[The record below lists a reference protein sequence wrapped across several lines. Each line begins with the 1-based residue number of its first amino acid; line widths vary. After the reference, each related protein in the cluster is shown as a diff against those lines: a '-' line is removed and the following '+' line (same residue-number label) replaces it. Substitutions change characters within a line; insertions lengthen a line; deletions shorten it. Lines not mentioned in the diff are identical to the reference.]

1 MIKSILI
8 KNIVLIEKLSL
19 ELEKGLLIFSG
30 ETGAGKSIILS
41 SLGLALG
48 RRSEPGLIRNSANEG
63 SVSIEFDIKEDHPA
77 YLKLKDLDLI
87 EGETLILR
95 RVLDNSGKSR
105 AFINDRKVTLSFLRD
120 IGSSL
125 LEIHGQNE
133 KIGLLDPSSHLAILD
148 KFGDYKEL
156 LIQIKEKHAICQKLE
171 KIYYEANKI
180 KENRMMYEEDLKNK
194 INLIKNLNLKK
205 NEEEELSNKKNLL
218 NHYEKI
224 FLSINEIYSILNDDN
239 GNYNKLAS
247 NGNKLEKI
255 IAVSG
260 KLPEIESIVQSLN
273 VILIEAKEIL
283 GNINLLKDNFQYD
296 EKEIEN
302 IEHRLFDIN
311 NISRKLNTKPSVLNE
326 KLLNLEN
333 ELNSINE
340 NEENIEKINTKLKIA
355 RESFKDN
362 CEELTN
368 KREKTAENLQDL
380 VNKELEPL
388 KLQDAKFRVN
398 ITTKE
403 KSLWNAM
410 GQDNVSFFVR
420 LNKGLNEGEIHKVSS
435 GGELSRLMLA
445 LNLVL
450 AKSLNNKTLIFDEID
465 SGVSGAV
472 ADAIGKRLQELSK
485 HQQTLVI
492 THLPQV
498 ASRGKH
504 HYRSY
509 KIIENENTYT
519 YLEKL
524 NSSQRVLEI
533 AKMIS
538 GHNITEEAKI
548 VANKLM
554 KEN

>member
-1 MIKSILI
+1 MA
-8 KNIVLIEKLSL
+8 V
-19 ELEKGLLIFSG
+19 
-30 ETGAGKSIILS
+30 
-41 SLGLALG
+41 
-48 RRSEPGLIRNSANEG
+48 AN
-63 SVSIEFDIKEDHPA
+63 
-77 YLKLKDLDLI
+77 
-87 EGETLILR
+87 
-95 RVLDNSGKSR
+95 
-105 AFINDRKVTLSFLRD
+105 
-120 IGSSL
+120 
-125 LEIHGQNE
+125 
-133 KIGLLDPSSHLAILD
+133 
-148 KFGDYKEL
+148 
-156 LIQIKEKHAICQKLE
+156 
-171 KIYYEANKI
+171 NKKMNV
-180 KENRMMYEEDLKNK
+180 KENED
-194 INLIKNLNLKK
+194 IDFIK
-205 NEEEELSNKKNLL
+205 
-218 NHYEKI
+218 Y
-224 FLSINEIYSILNDDN
+224 F
-239 GNYNKLAS
+239 
-247 NGNKLEKI
+247 
-255 IAVSG
+255 V
-260 KLPEIESIVQSLN
+260 
-273 VILIEAKEIL
+273 
-283 GNINLLKDNFQYD
+283 
-296 EKEIEN
+296 
-302 IEHRLFDIN
+302 
-311 NISRKLNTKPSVLNE
+311 
-326 KLLNLEN
+326 LNLEETMN
-333 ELNSINE
+333 DEIPNSRA
-340 NEENIEKINTKLKIA
+340 KLKIA

-450 AKSLNNKTLIFDEID
+450 AKSLNTKTLIFDEID